1 MSKAEEIVGVRYS
14 EMNEK
19 QKRIYHNT
27 LRNESHRRNKDKV
40 KEQNRKYR
48 EKQKQYTAKLEHE
61 NKLLAKALE
70 LAVADKCN
78 YENLMVEGIVGKGAK
93 VLVPKKEQ
101 WYLEQAQK
109 ELRDEQMRKMW
120 K

>member
-48 EKQKQYTAKLEHE
+48 EQKKQYITKLEME
-61 NKLLAKALE
+61 NKILAKALE
-70 LAVADKCN
+70 LMSIVLCTGARKDL
-78 YENLMVEGIVGKGAK
+78 ENEISKFSWREDVVRFFK
-93 VLVPKKEQ
+93 Q
-101 WYLEQAQK
+101 QAEK
-109 ELRDEQMRKMW
+109 ELKKDE
-120 K
+120 